1 MIIKGWA
8 APEVARVYNQAR
20 TLCQQVGD
28 TPQLFPVLWGLWLFY
43 IGRGEVQAARELGE
57 PLLSLAQRV
66 QDPALL
72 VEGYHALGPT
82 LFWLG
87 ELPAARAYLAQ
98 GITLYDAQQH
108 RASLLYG
115 GHDPGCC
122 CRLYGALTLEGLR
135 LARELAHPFTLANTL
150 HFAAVLHQF
159 HREEQATH
167 EHAEASM
174 SLATEHGV
182 APWVAGARV
191 LRGWVLATQGEM
203 DAGLVQM
210 WEGLAAWE
218 AMGLELYRTY
228 QLVLLAEAYGKAGQA
243 DEGLRVLGQARAAVH
258 NTEGRFYETELSRLQ
273 GELTLAR
280 VAGQQ
285 AEAEACFQQALTIAR
300 RQQAKSLELRAAMSL
315 VRLWQH

>member
-1 MIIKGWA
+1 
-8 APEVARVYNQAR
+8 PEVAQVYNQAR
-20 TLCQQVGD
+20 ALCQQVGD

-57 PLLSLAQRV
+57 QLLTIAQRV
-66 QDPALL
+66 DDPALL
-72 VEGYHALGPT
+72 GEAYHALGPT
-82 LFWLG
+82 FFWLG
-87 ELPAARAYLAQ
+87 ELPAAHVYLTQ

-115 GHDPGCC
+115 GHDPGCY
-122 CRLYGALTLEGLR
+122 CRLYGALTLAVLGYPDQARQQSQEGLR

-150 HFAAVLHQF
+150 HFAAVLSQF
-159 HREEQATH
+159 RREGQATQ

-182 APWVAGARV
+182 APWVAGSTI
-191 LRGWVLATQGEM
+191 LQGWVLATQGHM

-210 WEGLAAWE
+210 REGLAAWE

-258 NTEGRFYETELSRLQ
+258 TTEGRFYEAELSRLQ

-280 VAGQQ
+280 S
-285 AEAEACFQQALTIAR
+285 T
-300 RQQAKSLELRAAMSL
+300 
-315 VRLWQH
+315 